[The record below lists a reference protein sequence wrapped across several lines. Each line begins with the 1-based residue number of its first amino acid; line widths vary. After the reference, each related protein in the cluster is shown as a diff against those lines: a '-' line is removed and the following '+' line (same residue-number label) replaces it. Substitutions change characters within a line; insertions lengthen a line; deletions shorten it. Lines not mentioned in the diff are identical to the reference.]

1 MLHRIADSQHKE
13 YTRRSNHAGSRTMS
27 NKSIRVGKLLLSSL
41 LLGSCGKPAAEANA
55 APPIKAV
62 ATLEEV
68 MHGMV
73 IPSAQTVWGASG
85 TIYTTGGVEE
95 RMPKSENE
103 WLLVEAS
110 ATTLTEAGN
119 LLMMEGRAKDNG
131 RWMDRARALREAG
144 DAVHKA
150 AKAKSV
156 EALFEKGGDLFEA
169 CQGCHFDYRYE
180 KDPKVIRSH

>member
-1 MLHRIADSQHKE
+1 MTLR
-13 YTRRSNHAGSRTMS
+13 GGWRTCGW
-27 NKSIRVGKLLLSSL
+27 IVGCGLAALLDGCS
-41 LLGSCGKPAAEANA
+41 KPATPASA

-62 ATLEEV
+62 ATLEEI

-73 IPSAQTVWGASG
+73 IPNAEIVWGASG
-85 TIYTTGGVEE
+85 SIVTAKGVEE
-95 RMPKSENE
+95 RRPKNGDE
-103 WLLVEAS
+103 WIAVEAS
-110 ATTLTEAGN
+110 ATTLAEAGN

-144 DAVHKA
+144 AAVHQA
-150 AKAKSV
+150 AKAKDV
-156 EALFEKGGDLFEA
+156 EALFQKGGDLFEA

>member
-1 MLHRIADSQHKE
+1 
-13 YTRRSNHAGSRTMS
+13 MS
-27 NKSIRVGKLLLSSL
+27 NTSIRIGQLCVASL
-41 LLGSCGKPAAEANA
+41 LVLVSSCGKPPAQASAG
-55 APPIKAV
+55 PPIKAV

-85 TIYTTGGVEE
+85 TIYTAKGVEE
-95 RMPKSENE
+95 RMPKSEDE
-103 WLLVEAS
+103 WILVEAS
-110 ATTLTEAGN
+110 AVTLTEAGN
-119 LLMMEGRAKDNG
+119 LLMMEGRAKDTG

-144 DAVHKA
+144 AEVHKA
-150 AKAKSV
+150 AKAKNV
-156 EALFEKGGDLFEA
+156 AALFEKGGNLFDA

>member
-1 MLHRIADSQHKE
+1 MAV
-13 YTRRSNHAGSRTMS
+13 RTMW
-27 NKSIRVGKLLLSSL
+27 SIRCSALGQIAGWALVALLS
-41 LLGSCGKPAAEANA
+41 GCGKTA
-55 APPIKAV
+55 APTKASPPIQAV

-73 IPSAQTVWGASG
+73 IPNAQVVWANSG
-85 TIYTTGGVEE
+85 TIYTAKGVEE
-95 RMPKSENE
+95 RKPKSADE
-103 WLLVEAS
+103 WLAVEAS

-119 LLMMEGRAKDNG
+119 LLMMEGRAKDTG

-150 AKAKSV
+150 AQAKDV
-156 EALFEKGGDLFEA
+156 DALFEKGGVLFEA

>member
-1 MLHRIADSQHKE
+1 M
-13 YTRRSNHAGSRTMS
+13 
-27 NKSIRVGKLLLSSL
+27 LLLVFLSSCAKQPDPPN
-41 LLGSCGKPAAEANA
+41 LG
-55 APPIKAV
+55 PPIKAV

-73 IPSAQTVWGASG
+73 IPHAQVVWNASG
-85 TIYTTGGVEE
+85 TIFTAKGAEE
-95 RMPKSENE
+95 RKPNSDNE
-103 WLLVEAS
+103 WLTVEAS

-119 LLMMEGRAKDNG
+119 LLMMEGRAKDTG

-150 AKAKSV
+150 AKAKDV
-156 EALFEKGGDLFEA
+156 AALFEKGGDLFDA

-180 KDPKVIRSH
+180 KDPNVIRSH

>member
-1 MLHRIADSQHKE
+1 MSN
-13 YTRRSNHAGSRTMS
+13 TSRRNCQLLAGS
-27 NKSIRVGKLLLSSL
+27 LLVL
-41 LLGSCGKPAAEANA
+41 LTNCAKQPDPPNPS
-55 APPIKAV
+55 PPIKAV

-73 IPSAQTVWGASG
+73 IPHAEVVWNASG
-85 TIYTTGGVEE
+85 TIFTAKGTEE
-95 RMPKSENE
+95 RKPKSDNE
-103 WLLVEAS
+103 WLTVEAS

-119 LLMMEGRAKDNG
+119 LLMMEGRAKDTG

-150 AKAKSV
+150 AKSKNVA
-156 EALFEKGGDLFEA
+156 ALFEKGGDLFDA